1 MNLVWFV
8 AKRYFTGARTGAG
21 FLSFV
26 KIMAV
31 AGVAVGSA
39 SLLISLSI
47 VHGFRSTIEDK
58 VLGFGSHLR
67 VTSIVNTPLYR
78 ADTLVTRLSE
88 RPDVARVQPV
98 VEGQVIVQIGDR
110 VEGSFFRGVVP
121 ESETTDIPLITRS
134 GRFDLS
140 DQSDGLPGLVMG
152 ARMARSLGAEAGSA
166 VTVYAVSDGVIPEI
180 RRFRVTGVYETGID
194 RFDDVLAIVDIRH
207 ARLLLGLQEPAAHH
221 VEIRLRDAGQIRAVE
236 ADLDTW
242 IGFPYLTES
251 IYLRHANIFAWIR
264 LQEQTVPLV
273 IGVMIIIAAF
283 NLIGTILMMV
293 LERTRDIGI
302 LKAMGSTDRQVRR
315 IFLVEGMIV
324 GLTGLAIGIALAT
337 LFSWAQ
343 ATFGIIPLNQENYYM
358 STAPVQPHLSDVAW
372 VSVASLALCLGASW
386 FPARIASGIQP
397 LQVIHFSR

>member
-31 AGVAVGSA
+31 TGVAVGSA

-67 VTSIVNTPLYR
+67 VTSIVNTPLFR
-78 ADTLVTRLSE
+78 ADTLVARLSA

-110 VEGSFFRGVVP
+110 VEGSFLRGVVP
-121 ESETTDIPLITRS
+121 GSETTDIPLITRS

-140 DQSDGLPGLVMG
+140 DQADGLPGLVMG
-152 ARMARSLGAEAGSA
+152 ARMARTLGAVAGSA
-166 VTVYAVSDGVIPEI
+166 LTVYAVSEGEIPEI
-180 RRFRVTGVYETGID
+180 RRFRVTGIYETGID

-207 ARLLLGLQEPAAHH
+207 ARVLLGLQEPAAHH
-221 VEIRLRDAGQIRAVE
+221 VEIRLRDAGRIRTVE
-236 ADLDTW
+236 AELDGW
-242 IGFPYLTES
+242 IGFPYLNES

-315 IFLVEGMIV
+315 IFLVEGLIV
-324 GLTGLAIGIALAT
+324 GVTGLIIGIALASV
-337 LFSWAQ
+337 FSWAQ

-358 STAPVQPHLSDVAW
+358 STAPVQPHLSDVVW
-372 VSVASLALCLGASW
+372 VGFASLTLCLGASW
-386 FPARIASGIQP
+386 FPARIASAINP

>member
-31 AGVAVGSA
+31 TGVAVGSA

-58 VLGFGSHLR
+58 ILGFGSHLR
-67 VTSIVNTPLYR
+67 ITSIVNTPLYR
-78 ADTLVTRLSE
+78 ADTLVARLSE

-98 VEGQVIVQIGDR
+98 VEGQVILQIGDR
-110 VEGSFFRGVVP
+110 VEGSFLRGVVP

-134 GRFDLS
+134 GRFDLT

-152 ARMARSLGAEAGSA
+152 ARMARTLGAVAGSA
-166 VTVYAVSDGVIPEI
+166 LTVYAVSDGEIPEI

-207 ARLLLGLQEPAAHH
+207 ARMLLGLQEPAAHH
-221 VEIRLRDAGQIRAVE
+221 VEIRLRDATQIRTVE
-236 ADLDTW
+236 ADLDAW
-242 IGFPYLTES
+242 IGFPYLNES

-302 LKAMGSTDRQVRR
+302 LKAMGSTDRQVRQ
-315 IFLVEGMIV
+315 IFLVEGLIV
-324 GLTGLAIGIALAT
+324 GVTGLAIGIMLAT
-337 LFSWAQ
+337 VFSWAQ

-358 STAPVQPHLSDVAW
+358 STAPVQPHLSDVLW
-372 VSVASLALCLGASW
+372 VGITSLALCLGASW
-386 FPARIASGIQP
+386 LPARIAAGINP
-397 LQVIHFSR
+397 LHVIHFSR

>member
-31 AGVAVGSA
+31 TGVAVGSA

-47 VHGFRSTIEDK
+47 VHGFRSTIQDK

-67 VTSIVNTPLYR
+67 VTSIVNTPLFR
-78 ADTLVTRLSE
+78 ADTLVTRLAE
-88 RPDVARVQPV
+88 RPDVARVQAV
-98 VEGQVIVQIGDR
+98 VEGQIILQAGDR
-110 VEGSFFRGVVP
+110 VEGSFLRGVDAAM
-121 ESETTDIPLITRS
+121 ETTDIPETMRS
-134 GRFDLS
+134 GAFDLAE
-140 DQSDGLPGLVMG
+140 QPDGLPGLVMG
-152 ARMARSLGAEAGSA
+152 TRMARTLGAQVGSA
-166 VTVYAVSDGVIPEI
+166 VTVYAVSGGEIPQI
-180 RRFRVTGVYETGID
+180 RRFRLTGVYETGID
-194 RFDDVLAIVDIRH
+194 RFDDVLAIVDIRQ
-207 ARLLLGLQEPAAHH
+207 ARYLVGLEEPAAHH
-221 VEIRLRDAGQIRAVE
+221 VELRLRDAAMIREVE
-236 ADLDTW
+236 AELDAW
-242 IGFPYLTES
+242 IGFPYLNES
-251 IYLRHANIFAWIR
+251 IYLRYANIFAWIR

-302 LKAMGSTDRQVRR
+302 LKAMGGTDRQVRR
-315 IFLVEGMIV
+315 IFLMEGLIV
-324 GLTGLAIGIALAT
+324 GLTGLAIGIALAA

-343 ATFGIIPLNQENYYM
+343 GTFGIIPLNEENYYM
-358 STAPVQPHLSDVAW
+358 STAPVQPHLSDFLW
-372 VSVASLALCLGASW
+372 VGAVSLLLCVGASW
-386 FPARIASGIQP
+386 FPARVASKVNP